1 MCLGPSENC
10 WFAHK
15 NFAGFSK
22 RCIEGV
28 ANVVGSF
35 LLANFG
41 AYSKM
46 RKFTNFN
53 SFYAQSSKII
63 SFSKSLT
70 LHTHLLT
77 NHLVIRSNS
86 LSMQCKIDA
95 RVNGL
100 LFSTK
105 YARVL
110 PARIREV
117 IQNMRKCVC
126 HILCRQNIHEI
137 DDDPTTYIR
146 PLSILQTL
154 SQFIT

>member
-1 MCLGPSENC
+1 MG
-10 WFAHK
+10 
-15 NFAGFSK
+15 
-22 RCIEGV
+22 R
-28 ANVVGSF
+28 F
-35 LLANFG
+35 LLAKFG
-41 AYSKM
+41 TYSKM
-46 RKFTNFN
+46 RKFTKFN

-70 LHTHLLT
+70 LQTHLLT

-86 LSMQCKIDA
+86 LSMQCKIFA

-110 PARIREV
+110 AARIREV

-126 HILCRQNIHEI
+126 HILCEQNIHEI
-137 DDDPTTYIR
+137 DYDPTTYLR
-146 PLSILQTL
+146 PLSILQIF
-154 SQFIT
+154 SQFSIIRVPIGSS

>member
-1 MCLGPSENC
+1 MTRQ
-10 WFAHK
+10 K
-15 NFAGFSK
+15 
-22 RCIEGV
+22 V
-28 ANVVGSF
+28 
-35 LLANFG
+35 
-41 AYSKM
+41 
-46 RKFTNFN
+46 RKFTKFN

-70 LHTHLLT
+70 LQTHLLT

-86 LSMQCKIDA
+86 LSMQCKIFA

-110 PARIREV
+110 AARIREV

-126 HILCRQNIHEI
+126 HILCEQNIIHEI
-137 DDDPTTYIR
+137 DYDPTTYLR
-146 PLSILQTL
+146 PLSILQIF
-154 SQFIT
+154 SQFSCSQLFECLSVRLERILPNTT

>member
-1 MCLGPSENC
+1 MWAVFC
-10 WFAHK
+10 WQ
-15 NFAGFSK
+15 
-22 RCIEGV
+22 I
-28 ANVVGSF
+28 
-35 LLANFG
+35 LALFG

-46 RKFTNFN
+46 RKFTKFN
-53 SFYAQSSKII
+53 SFYAQCSKII

-86 LSMQCKIDA
+86 LSMQCKIYA

-110 PARIREV
+110 AARIREV
-117 IQNMRKCVC
+117 IQNMINCIC
-126 HILCRQNIHEI
+126 HILCGQNRYEI
-137 DDDPTTYIR
+137 DDHHTTHPR
-146 PLSILQTL
+146 PEHPPVHPDS
-154 SQFIT
+154 F